1 MTMNMVNHQ
10 VSPEEVLSDKREAYD
25 RAIVIFKWA
34 EKILSQV
41 QLVYR
46 LTQCIHIFVSKI
58 ESSTGLELTGSII
71 SCMRFL
77 NLSGSLDPIVHT
89 MIWLPLLMQT
99 PCL

>member
-25 RAIVIFKWA
+25 RAIVIFKWT

-58 ESSTGLELTGSII
+58 ET